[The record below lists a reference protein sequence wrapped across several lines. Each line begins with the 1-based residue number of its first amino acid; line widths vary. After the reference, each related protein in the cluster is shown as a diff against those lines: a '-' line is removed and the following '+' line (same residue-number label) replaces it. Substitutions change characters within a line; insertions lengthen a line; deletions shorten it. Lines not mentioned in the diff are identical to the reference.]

1 MKNSLSVLAK
11 KYPILLILLI
21 CIIYFGL
28 SSPVFLT
35 VQNLTNIILQV
46 SIIGIM
52 AVGMTLILI
61 NANIDLSV
69 GSTLALS
76 AALAMGLQSFGLVFA
91 IAACLGVGTLIGAIN
106 GLLVSKA
113 KINSFIVTLGAMMGV
128 RGLVY
133 IYTEERP
140 IVGTE
145 RALVDF
151 GSSFIGPIPTIA
163 IIYILII
170 VLGELVLRYT
180 THGRNAIAVGGNY
193 DAAKNAGINVDRHVF
208 INFAFIGFTAAL
220 AGLLLVSR
228 TNSATAFLGT
238 NYELMVISAVV
249 LGGTKLTGGYGS
261 MLNTFGGVLVIGMIQ
276 NGMNLLNVHAYYS
289 MLIMGLILIMVVFID
304 TRFKSGPQ
312 DYC

>member
-1 MKNSLSVLAK
+1 MKDRLIVFAR
-11 KYPILLILLI
+11 KYPIVFILAA
-21 CIIYFGL
+21 CIIYFSA

-35 VQNLTNIILQV
+35 SQNLMNILLQV
-46 SIIGIM
+46 SIIGIISI
-52 AVGMTLILI
+52 GMTLILI

-69 GSTLALS
+69 GSILAFS
-76 AALAMGLQSFGLVFA
+76 AALAMGLQTYGLLFS
-91 IAACLGVGTLIGAIN
+91 IIACLAAGTLIGALN
-106 GLLVSKA
+106 GFLVAKA

-133 IYTEERP
+133 IYTQERP

-145 RALVDF
+145 RALIDF
-151 GSSFIGPIPTIA
+151 GSSSVGPIPVIA
-163 IIYILII
+163 LIF
-170 VLGELVLRYT
+170 VLMLIAAELVLRYT

-193 DAAKNAGINVDRHVF
+193 EAAENAGIKVERHVF
-208 INFAFIGFTAAL
+208 YNFMFIGFTAAL

-289 MLIMGLILIMVVFID
+289 MLIMGLILILVVFID
-304 TRFKSGPQ
+304 TRFKAPGNA
-312 DYC
+312 

>member
-151 GSSFIGPIPTIA
+151 GSSSIGPIPTIA